1 MPVLRKHIHGNMLRV
16 LLVAME
22 CWGLLFLVIM

>member
-1 MPVLRKHIHGNMLRV
+1 MPVLCKYIHDNMLCI
-16 LLVAME
+16 LLVAVE

>member
-1 MPVLRKHIHGNMLRV
+1 MPVLCKYIYDNMLRV